1 MFMLYSL
8 LAQPVDPPPI
18 STVSETTGVP
28 LAWFLAVSAI
38 LFSLGFIGVLTRRN
52 VLIIFMS
59 AELMMNAV
67 NLSLIAFGLQLNS
80 MAGQNFVIF
89 VVTVAAAEAAVGL
102 AIILALVRQ
111 KPTIDTTDIDIMRQ

>member
-1 MFMLYSL
+1 MTHTILG
-8 LAQPVDPPPI
+8 QTI

-28 LAWFLAVSAI
+28 MAWFLSVSAI
-38 LFSLGFIGVLTRRN
+38 LFSLGLIGVLTRRN

-67 NLSLIAFGLQLNS
+67 NLSLIAFGLQSNS
-80 MAGQNFVIF
+80 MAGQTFVVF

-102 AIILALVRQ
+102 AIIIALVRR
-111 KPTIDTTDIDIMRQ
+111 KPTIDTTDIDILKE